1 MSGLCHNL
9 VLEHV
14 IAPKKKARSHQQSSR
29 CHFPDP
35 GDHPSFCV
43 FASMRLA
50 FWAWLR
56 AVVTTLSRNPGFS
69 LMAAM
74 QCFLLKQ
81 ISFNL
86 RLRSTSARGYL
97 LKLPVTHGKRGVHRA
112 FGKLRGSS
120 APGPGGPFAA
130 ASLIWGTFLLSP
142 LSEPLPP
149 SPLTDLKTPISG
161 RKEGARAKSLRTVS
175 PSSPQT
181 QRASCG
187 PSFSPVIL
195 SGSSTD
201 NKFNYAIKV
210 IFLS

>member
-1 MSGLCHNL
+1 MSSPQKETLLPSAVTPG
-9 VLEHV
+9 
-14 IAPKKKARSHQQSSR
+14 ATS
-29 CHFPDP
+29 PDP
-35 GDHPSFCV
+35 GDHPSLWVCQQVAGLLGLAMHCV
-43 FASMRLA
+43 
-50 FWAWLR
+50 W
-56 AVVTTLSRNPGFS
+56 VVTTLSRNPGFS
-69 LMAAM
+69 LMAGM

-97 LKLPVTHGKRGVHRA
+97 LKLPVTHGRRGVHRA
-112 FGKLRGSS
+112 FKKLRGSP

-130 ASLIWGTFLLSP
+130 AALIWGTFPLSP

-161 RKEGARAKSLRTVS
+161 RKDGARAKSLRTVS
-175 PSSPQT
+175 PSIPQS

-195 SGSSTD
+195 SGSSID